1 MQPSLSKLR
10 KIFSLEAQ
18 RQYDNRA
25 VIGGLEQ
32 MLPGWASEARAE
44 DVNEPLVNAI
54 VAQLRNYD
62 TLEPEYRSVAINNV
76 SARIERET
84 GTNIAQRSGR
94 VNTQSFQVRRAP
106 VAKRETPTKKARQAK
121 TAAAKEPAAAKKPTG
136 ARKRATKSPD
146 PDDSPK
152 PPVRRSKPPARRAKI
167 EGEPAALEAST
178 TVLTGVGP
186 VNAERLEKLGIYT
199 LGDMLYHFP
208 RRYDDYSQLL
218 PIRELKFGQV
228 VTVIGTVKSKSR
240 HGPPRGKQVFEI
252 VVDDGTAALR
262 AIWFNQ
268 PWLLK
273 NFREG
278 DEVVLSGKIDQ
289 YLGRLTLSSP
299 EWELVEDEESPTDT
313 QHTNRIVPVYPLT
326 ADIRQRWLR
335 GLMKKVVSYWA
346 PRLPDM
352 LPPELLTSAGL
363 LPYADALQ
371 QVHFPDS
378 QEHLEA
384 AKLRLAFNELFL
396 LQLAVLIQKRIWQGE
411 TAQQFAPAAGWL
423 EAQTARLPYTLTEA
437 QQTALAD
444 LLADLASGRPMNRL
458 LQGDVG
464 SGKTVVAALCMALVA
479 ASGAQAAIMAPTSIL
494 AEQHYASLRKL
505 LANEGGPLAPEEIRL
520 MIGATSKAE
529 KDQIKAGLSD
539 GRIKLIIGTHTLIE
553 DPVVF
558 DALELIVID
567 EQHRFGVGQ
576 RAALRNKGTN
586 PHLLVMSAT
595 PIPRSLA
602 LTLYGDLDVSVIDE
616 LPPGRQQVSTHVL
629 PPREVERAYTYIRK
643 EAAAGRQAFIIYP
656 LIEESETSQA
666 KAAVAE
672 HARLSKEVFPQLKLG
687 LLHGRISAEEKDQV
701 MSAFRD
707 GQTDVLV
714 STTVIEVGVDVPN
727 ATVMLIEGANRFG
740 LAQLHQLR
748 GRVGRGS
755 DQAYCILVPDSADA
769 LENERLT
776 ALASTHDGFK
786 LAEIDL
792 QQRGPGQF
800 MGMAQAGFGDL
811 QLALLTDTRLIDK
824 ARRQAE
830 SLLAV
835 DPELSQPQHTAIAA
849 ALIHYTRDGKGDLS

>member
-10 KIFSLEAQ
+10 KIFSLEAK

-32 MLPGWASEARAE
+32 MLPGWAAEARAE
-44 DVNEPLVNAI
+44 DVNEPLVHTI

-62 TLEPEYRSVAINNV
+62 TLEPEYRAVAINNV
-76 SARIERET
+76 WARIERET
-84 GTNIAQRSGR
+84 GTNAAPGSGR
-94 VNTQSFQVRRAP
+94 ANTQSFQVRRAP
-106 VAKRETPTKKARQAK
+106 VAKRETPTPAKKAARGKK
-121 TAAAKEPAAAKKPTG
+121 TAPAAAKK
-136 ARKRATKSPD
+136 RAAKAPKSED
-146 PDDSPK
+146 PPAPK
-152 PPVRRSKPPARRAKI
+152 PAAKGAAQRSKPAARRAKI
-167 EGEPAALEAST
+167 EGEPAALDAST

-218 PIRELKFGQV
+218 PIRQLKYGQV

-268 PWLLK
+268 PWMYK

-299 EWELVEDEESPTDT
+299 EWELVEDEEAAADT

-352 LPPELLTSAGL
+352 LPARLLTSAGL

-378 QEHLEA
+378 QEQLEA

-411 TAQQFAPAAGWL
+411 TARQFTPAASWL
-423 EAQTARLPYTLTEA
+423 EAQTARLPYTLTAA

-444 LLADLASGRPMNRL
+444 LLGDMASGRPMNRL

-479 ASGAQAAIMAPTSIL
+479 AGSAQAALMAPTSIL
-494 AEQHYASLRKL
+494 AEQHYASLSKL
-505 LANEGGPLAPEEIRL
+505 LAGEGGPLAPGEIRL

-529 KDQIKAGLSD
+529 KDEIKAGLAD

-576 RAALRNKGTN
+576 RAALRNKGNN

-602 LTLYGDLDVSVIDE
+602 LTLYGDLDVSVIGE
-616 LPPGRQQVSTHVL
+616 LPPGRQQVSTHVMA
-629 PPREVERAYTYIRK
+629 PRQVERAYHYIRQ
-643 EAAAGRQAFIIYP
+643 EAAAGRQAFVIYP
-656 LIEESETSQA
+656 LIEEGESSLT

-672 HARLSKEVFPQLKLG
+672 HARLSKDVFPQLKLG
-687 LLHGRISAEEKDQV
+687 LLHGRMNAEDKDKV

-707 GQTDVLV
+707 GKTDVLV

-755 DQAYCILVPDSADA
+755 DQAYCILVPDSEDA
-769 LENERLT
+769 MENERLT
-776 ALASTHDGFK
+776 ALARTHDGFL

-811 QLALLTDTRLIDK
+811 QLAMRRFPRLIYK

-830 SLLAV
+830 RLLAA
-835 DPELSQPQHTAIAA
+835 DPDLSQPEHTAIAA